1 MAAEQGPSHLN
12 GGTMEIP
19 LWARQLHNMLLL
31 YENARNEKEEKLF
44 SSAACAVMRR
54 HIREQYRLDDKY
66 AQRRRQAVGRGQ

>member
-1 MAAEQGPSHLN
+1 
-12 GGTMEIP
+12 MEIP

-54 HIREQYRLDDKY
+54 HIREQYGLADKY
-66 AQRRRQAVGRGQ
+66 SCRRRQAVGSAGIGQ

>member
-1 MAAEQGPSHLN
+1 
-12 GGTMEIP
+12 
-19 LWARQLHNMLLL
+19 MLLL

-66 AQRRRQAVGRGQ
+66 AQRRRQAVGRGQEG